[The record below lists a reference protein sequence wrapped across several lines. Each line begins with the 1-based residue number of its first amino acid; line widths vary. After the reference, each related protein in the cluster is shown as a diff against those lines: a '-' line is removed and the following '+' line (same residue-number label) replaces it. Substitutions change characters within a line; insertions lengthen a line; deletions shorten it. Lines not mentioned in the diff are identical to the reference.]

1 MLMRPISISPERHA
15 GRLGIVLIVSA
26 VLFAAAGT
34 LHARPE
40 EEIDDITGKYHFLN
54 ADDVLALLDEEGKL
68 SGYID
73 VFQGEDESDTIL
85 SYPISIGTRK
95 KNRVEFKTRKIHQK
109 YYRFSGTVRRGSGH
123 EAADPDYLELVG
135 DLETVV
141 VKAEPGEES
150 AQRTHVI
157 LKSMGRASDK
167 EQ

>member
-1 MLMRPISISPERHA
+1 MLMRPIAIPLDRHA
-15 GRLGIVLIVSA
+15 SRLWIVLVVWA

-34 LHARPE
+34 LRGRAD

-54 ADDVLALLDEEGKL
+54 ADDVLALLEEEGKL
-68 SGYID
+68 NGYID

-95 KNRVEFKTRKIHQK
+95 KNRVELKTRKIHQK

-123 EAADPDYLELVG
+123 EAADPDYLQLVG

-141 VKAEPGEES
+141 IKSESGEES
-150 AQRTHVI
+150 VQRTHVI
-157 LKSMGRASDK
+157 LKSMGRVSEK